1 MSAKPHTRCIYLGV
15 LGGDLHL
22 LYFISG
28 AILSPDCVSLVLAKP
43 ENDNQCH
50 NVKKSAEEPVNLK
63 DLHTCI
69 IWTQVYTR
77 AYLTSVPDIALDMTR
92 TPVIT

>member
-50 NVKKSAEEPVNLK
+50 NVKKSAEEPINLI
-63 DLHTCI
+63 DSPPHL
-69 IWTQVYTR
+69 
-77 AYLTSVPDIALDMTR
+77 TR
-92 TPVIT
+92 TACLNTALFDLRP

>member
-1 MSAKPHTRCIYLGV
+1 MGEIYTC
-15 LGGDLHL
+15 
-22 LYFISG
+22 LYLSG

-63 DLHTCI
+63 DLHTYI
-69 IWTQVYTR
+69 TWTQVYTR
-77 AYLTSVPDIALDMTR
+77 AYLTCVPDIALDVKNG
-92 TPVIT
+92 PVIK